1 MGNKSSS
8 AALQKELIEEY
19 HRSTHY
25 SKSEVKQLYKQFMA
39 EAPGGVLNKADF
51 SCLLLTMGI
60 RDPFV
65 TRMVFN
71 AFDRNSTGSISFGDF
86 VAGMSVITR
95 GTPEEK
101 AEFAF
106 QVLDISR
113 KGNVTREDVRRI
125 TKQLFAVVAEMDVPN
140 LELGK
145 DSDALADEVYTQL
158 DPTKKGFLTPEEYK
172 AAALKH
178 PTILYAITL
187 V

>member
-39 EAPGGVLNKADF
+39 EAPGGVLGKAEF
-51 SCLLLTMGI
+51 ASLLFAMGV
-60 RDPFV
+60 RDPFM

-71 AFDRNSTGSISFGDF
+71 AFDRNSSGFISFGDF
-86 VAGMSVITR
+86 VAGMSAITR

-113 KGNVTREDVRRI
+113 KGNITRDDVRRI

-145 DSDALADEVYTQL
+145 DSDAVADEVFAQL
-158 DPTKKGFLTPEEYK
+158 DSTKKGFLTLEEYK

-178 PTILYAITL
+178 PATLHAITL